1 MDLGSHYWVF
11 LMEVKKVQ
19 EVKGSYYIYLPKS
32 WCKKYIIKP
41 SLKEV
46 QLKVN
51 DDDSI
56 LVLPRTRQI
65 SENLEISIQ
74 INRDTNEDSCLNSL
88 LAAYIVGVD
97 YIILE
102 TSDKMSLNLRSRV
115 AKLLKPLLGFETIEE
130 SSTRIVIQ
138 EVSTTLKLDG
148 MMRQLLAKVE
158 VHLNDINDLM
168 ESLNITDAKIVRDKD
183 DEIDKFRYSIE
194 RQVHQILRQPH
205 LAREMKITPIE
216 CLHFSQ
222 CTKYLERIADH
233 GVGIANL
240 IIDEQKPSADLLK
253 IYKQVSDLYNQ
264 VKSNF
269 YPEDVEANYDII
281 GAHYEIINK
290 LDEIELKSK
299 EDQPFAI
306 HLKRICSYCSDIAE
320 VRINSFV
327 FKDAHGPASS
337 S

>member
-1 MDLGSHYWVF
+1 MIFGVLH
-11 LMEVKKVQ
+11 MEIKKVQ

-41 SLKEV
+41 AIKEV
-46 QLKVN
+46 QLKRN
-51 DDDSI
+51 EDDSI
-56 LVLPRTRQI
+56 IVLPRNREI
-65 SENLEISIQ
+65 SEKLEISIQ
-74 INRDTNEDSCLNSL
+74 ISKETNEESCLNSL

-97 YIILE
+97 FIVLE
-102 TSDKMSLNLRSRV
+102 SSEKMSLDLRARI
-115 AKLLKPLLGFETIEE
+115 AQLLKPLLGFEIIEE
-130 SSTRIVIQ
+130 SRRKIVIQ
-138 EVSTTLKLDG
+138 EVSITLKLDD

-158 VHLNDINDLM
+158 VHLHDINDLM
-168 ESLNITDAKIVRDKD
+168 ENLNIHDAKIVRDKD

-240 IIDEQKPSADLLK
+240 IIDERKPSAVLLQ
-253 IYKQVSDLYNQ
+253 IYKQVSELYDQ

-281 GAHYEIINK
+281 GAHYKIINE
-290 LDEIELKSK
+290 LDELELKSK

-327 FKDAHGPASS
+327 YKDAHGHTLAS
-337 S
+337 

>member
-1 MDLGSHYWVF
+1 
-11 LMEVKKVQ
+11 MEIKKVQ
-19 EVKGSYYIYLPKS
+19 EVKGSYYIYLPKA
-32 WCKKYIIKP
+32 WCKKYIILPDGSEPKE
-41 SLKEV
+41 LREV
-46 QLKVN
+46 QLKQN
-51 DDDSI
+51 EDDSI
-56 LVLPRTRQI
+56 LILPRTRHL
-65 SENLEISIQ
+65 SERLDLSIQ
-74 INRDTNEDSCLNSL
+74 INKDTNEESCLNSL

-97 YIILE
+97 YIVLD
-102 TSDKMSLNLRSRV
+102 SADKMSLDLRARI
-115 AKLLKPLLGFETIEE
+115 AQLLKPLLGFEIIEE
-130 SSTRIVIQ
+130 SSTKIVIQ
-138 EVSTTLKLDG
+138 EVSTTIKLDD
-148 MMRQLLAKVE
+148 MIRQLLAKVE

-168 ESLNITDAKIVRDKD
+168 ENLNIHDAKIVRDKD

-194 RQVHQILRQPH
+194 RQIHQILRQPH
-205 LAREMKITPIE
+205 LAREMKITQIE
-216 CLHFSQ
+216 GLHISQ

-240 IIDEQKPSADLLK
+240 IIDARNPSSDLLK

-290 LDEIELKSK
+290 LDELELKNK
-299 EDQPFAI
+299 GDQPFAI

-327 FKDAHGPASS
+327 YKDAHGPTTSS
-337 S
+337 